1 MSDEATL
8 VEVIDHLKGRRAE
21 LLKWY
26 DEMIPRQGVSFGAL
40 EMQCERATTNSLLS
54 ELISHFSCVKINQ
67 GKINSK
73 DGYQW
78 EGK

>member
-8 VEVIDHLKGRRAE
+8 TEVIDFLKGRREE
-21 LLKWY
+21 LLHWY
-26 DEMIPRQGVSFGAL
+26 DEAIPRAGVSFGAL
-40 EMQCERATTNSLLS
+40 EMQCERATTNSLLT

-67 GKINSK
+67 GKIGDKN
-73 DGYQW
+73 GYQW